1 MNHDLR
7 KVTYDIITEFEKN
20 KSQLKLTRD
29 RIVNKADLSSKDRS
43 RITVFTNEV
52 VKWRKKID
60 YYISIN
66 LKKSISKLDKRIL
79 NVLRIGYYEILF
91 DAKIP
96 IYASVDY
103 WVQFVKIRFGRTKAG
118 FCNAILRKA
127 RKVKINSNKN
137 LKNLSIFFSYPE
149 WLVKKWEN
157 QFGMEQTIKLLK
169 YFNLPPSYFL
179 RIPKNKKINSSS
191 KIYKNLKTQNKES
204 NFFRIESGLSDIL
217 KNDFFKKNNC
227 SIQDRAS
234 GAVVEILNPKP
245 GSIVLDVCAAP
256 GTKANYISDF
266 LNGEGEIHAS
276 DIDPIRMKLGV
287 SRSERLSL
295 NINWSNKNATKDFFL
310 KSDYVIVDAPCSGT
324 GVLGKK
330 LDIRWRRKKS
340 DIKSFASLQL
350 NILKNISKFVKND
363 GILVYATCSLENEE
377 NWDVVSQFLKFDNS
391 FTIDSPIGLIPNE
404 WIDDKNCMQTI
415 PYKHKVD
422 GMFAARLVKN
432 EI

>member
-1 MNHDLR
+1 MNPDIR
-7 KVTYDIITEFEKN
+7 KVTYDIISEFEKN

-29 RIVNKADLSSKDRS
+29 RIINKADISTNDKS
-43 RITVFTNEV
+43 RIIVFTNEV

-60 YYISIN
+60 YYISFN
-66 LKKSISKLDKRIL
+66 LKKSINKLDKRVLNIL
-79 NVLRIGYYEILF
+79 RLGYYEILF
-91 DAKIP
+91 DSKIP

-103 WVQFVKIRFGRTKAG
+103 WVQFTKIRFGRKKAG

-127 RKVKINSNKN
+127 KKVKINSNKN
-137 LKNLSIFFSYPE
+137 FKNLSIFFSYPE
-149 WLVKKWEN
+149 WLVQKWEN

-179 RIPKNKKINSSS
+179 RVPKNKKISSS
-191 KIYKNLKTQNKES
+191 LNIFKNLKIQNNES

-217 KNDFFKKNNC
+217 EDDFFKKNNC

-234 GAVVEILNPKP
+234 GAVVEILNPEP
-245 GSIVLDVCAAP
+245 GSTVLDVCAAP

-266 LNGEGEIHAS
+266 LNGEVEIHAS

-287 SRSERLSL
+287 SRSESLSL
-295 NINWSNKNATKDFFL
+295 NINWSNKNATKDLFL

-340 DIKSFASLQL
+340 DIKSFATIQL

-404 WIDDKNCMQTI
+404 WINDKNCMQTI

-432 EI
+432 ET

>member
-7 KVTYDIITEFEKN
+7 KITYDIISEFEKN

-29 RIVNKADLSSKDRS
+29 RIINKADLSSKDKS

-103 WVQFVKIRFGRTKAG
+103 WVQFTKIRFGRLKAG

-149 WLVKKWEN
+149 WLVQKWEN

-169 YFNLPPSYFL
+169 YFNLPPRL
-179 RIPKNKKINSSS
+179 LSSNTE
-191 KIYKNLKTQNKES
+191 K
-204 NFFRIESGLSDIL
+204 
-217 KNDFFKKNNC
+217 
-227 SIQDRAS
+227 
-234 GAVVEILNPKP
+234 
-245 GSIVLDVCAAP
+245 
-256 GTKANYISDF
+256 
-266 LNGEGEIHAS
+266 
-276 DIDPIRMKLGV
+276 
-287 SRSERLSL
+287 
-295 NINWSNKNATKDFFL
+295 
-310 KSDYVIVDAPCSGT
+310 
-324 GVLGKK
+324 
-330 LDIRWRRKKS
+330 
-340 DIKSFASLQL
+340 
-350 NILKNISKFVKND
+350 
-363 GILVYATCSLENEE
+363 
-377 NWDVVSQFLKFDNS
+377 
-391 FTIDSPIGLIPNE
+391 
-404 WIDDKNCMQTI
+404 
-415 PYKHKVD
+415 
-422 GMFAARLVKN
+422 
-432 EI
+432 

>member
-1 MNHDLR
+1 MSHDLR
-7 KVTYDIITEFEKN
+7 KITYEIISEFEKN

-29 RIVNKADLSSKDRS
+29 QIINKADLSSKDKS

-66 LKKSISKLDKRIL
+66 LKKSISKLDKRVL

-91 DAKIP
+91 DSKIP

-103 WVQFVKIRFGRTKAG
+103 WVQFTKIRFGKINAG

-127 RKVKINSNKN
+127 RKVKIDTNKS

-149 WLVKKWEN
+149 WLVQKWEN
-157 QFGMEQTIKLLK
+157 QFGMEQLIKLLK

-179 RIPKNKKINSSS
+179 RIPKNKKISPSLI
-191 KIYKNLKTQNKES
+191 IYKNLKIQNKES

-217 KNDFFKKNNC
+217 ENDFFKKNNC

-245 GSIVLDVCAAP
+245 GSMVLDVCAAP

-287 SRSERLSL
+287 SRSESLSL
-295 NINWSNKNATKDFFL
+295 NINWSNKNATKDLFL

-404 WIDDKNCMQTI
+404 WINDKNCMQTI

-422 GMFAARLVKN
+422 GIFAARLVKN
-432 EI
+432 ET

>member
-7 KVTYDIITEFEKN
+7 KITYEIISEFEKN
-20 KSQLKLTRD
+20 KSQLKLIRD
-29 RIVNKADLSSKDRS
+29 RIISKADLSSKEKS

-60 YYISIN
+60 YYISIY

-103 WVQFVKIRFGRTKAG
+103 WVQFTKIRFGRKKAG

-137 LKNLSIFFSYPE
+137 FKNLSIFFSYPE
-149 WLVKKWEN
+149 WLVQKWEN

-179 RIPKNKKINSSS
+179 RIPKNKKISSS
-191 KIYKNLKTQNKES
+191 LNIFKNLKIQNKES

-217 KNDFFKKNNC
+217 ENDFFKKNNC

-234 GAVVEILNPKP
+234 GAVVEILNPEP
-245 GSIVLDVCAAP
+245 GSTVLDVCAAP

-287 SRSERLSL
+287 SRSESLSL
-295 NINWSNKNATKDFFL
+295 NINWSNKNATKDLFL

-340 DIKSFASLQL
+340 DIKSFASIQL

-391 FTIDSPIGLIPNE
+391 FTIDSPIGLIPDE
-404 WIDDKNCMQTI
+404 WINDKNCMQTI

-432 EI
+432 ET

>member
-7 KVTYDIITEFEKN
+7 KVTYDIISEFEKN

-29 RIVNKADLSSKDRS
+29 RIINTADLSSKDKS

-66 LKKSISKLDKRIL
+66 LKKSINKLDKRIL

-91 DAKIP
+91 DSRTP

-103 WVQFVKIRFGRTKAG
+103 WVQFTKNRFGRLKAG
-118 FCNAILRKA
+118 LCNAVLRKA
-127 RKVKINSNKN
+127 RKAKIDSNKS

-149 WLVKKWEN
+149 WLVQKWKN
-157 QFGMEQTIKLLK
+157 QFGIEQTVKLLK
-169 YFNLPPSYFL
+169 YFNLPPNYFL
-179 RIPKNKKINSSS
+179 RIPKNKKITSSLDF
-191 KIYKNLKTQNKES
+191 YKNLKIQNKES
-204 NFFRIESGLSDIL
+204 NFFRIKSGLSVIL
-217 KNDFFKKNNC
+217 ENDFFKKNNC

-245 GSIVLDVCAAP
+245 GSTVLDVCAAP

-266 LNGEGEIHAS
+266 LKGKGQIHAS
-276 DIDPIRMKLGV
+276 DIDPVRMKLGV
-287 SRSERLSL
+287 SRSESLSL
-295 NINWSNKNATKDFFL
+295 NINWSNKNATKDLFL
-310 KSDYVIVDAPCSGT
+310 KSDYIIVDAPCSGT

-340 DIKSFASLQL
+340 DIKLFASLQL
-350 NILKNISKFVKND
+350 KILKNISKYVKND

-391 FTIDSPIGLIPNE
+391 FTIDSPVGLIPNE
-404 WIDDKNCMQTI
+404 WINDKNCMQTI
-415 PYKHKVD
+415 PYEHKVD

-432 EI
+432 ET

>member
-1 MNHDLR
+1 MNHDPR
-7 KVTYDIITEFEKN
+7 KLTYDIISEFEKN
-20 KSQLKLTRD
+20 NEKLKLTRD
-29 RIVNKADLSSKDRS
+29 RIINKADISNNDKF
-43 RITVFTNEV
+43 RITVCTNEV

-60 YYISIN
+60 FYISIN
-66 LKKSISKLDKRIL
+66 LKKSINKLDKRIL

-103 WVQFVKIRFGRTKAG
+103 WVQFTKIRFGRLKAG
-118 FCNAILRKA
+118 FCNAVLRKA
-127 RKVKINSNKN
+127 KKVKIDSNKN

-149 WLVKKWEN
+149 WLVQKWKK
-157 QFGMEQTIKLLK
+157 QFGIKKTIKLLK
-169 YFNLPPSYFL
+169 YFNLPPSYFI
-179 RIPKNKKINSSS
+179 RIPKNKKINPSLE
-191 KIYKNLKTQNKES
+191 IYKNLKIENKES
-204 NFFRIESGLSDIL
+204 NFFRIKSGLRVIL
-217 KNDFFKKNNC
+217 ENDFFKKNNC

-245 GSIVLDVCAAP
+245 GSMVLDVCAAP
-256 GTKANYISDF
+256 GTKANYISDY

-276 DIDPIRMKLGV
+276 DIDPIRMKMGV
-287 SRSERLSL
+287 SRSECLSL
-295 NINWSNKNATKDFFL
+295 NVNWSNKNATKDFFL
-310 KSDYVIVDAPCSGT
+310 KSDYIIVDAPCSGT

-340 DIKSFASLQL
+340 DIKLFASLQL
-350 NILKNISKFVKND
+350 KILKNISKYLKND
-363 GILVYATCSLENEE
+363 GILVYATCSMENEE

-391 FTIDSPIGLIPNE
+391 FSIDSPVGLIPNE
-404 WIDDKNCMQTI
+404 WINDKNCMQTI

-432 EI
+432 ET

>member
-7 KVTYDIITEFEKN
+7 KVTYDIISEFEKN

-29 RIVNKADLSSKDRS
+29 RIINTADLSSKDKS

-66 LKKSISKLDKRIL
+66 LKKSINKLDKRIL

-91 DAKIP
+91 DSKIP

-103 WVQFVKIRFGRTKAG
+103 WVQFTKNRFGRLKAG
-118 FCNAILRKA
+118 LCNAVLRKA
-127 RKVKINSNKN
+127 RKAKIDSNKS

-149 WLVKKWEN
+149 WLVQKWKN
-157 QFGMEQTIKLLK
+157 QFGIEQTVKLLK
-169 YFNLPPSYFL
+169 YFNLPPNYFL
-179 RIPKNKKINSSS
+179 RIPKNKKITSSLDF
-191 KIYKNLKTQNKES
+191 YKNLKIQNKES
-204 NFFRIESGLSDIL
+204 NFFRIKSGLSVIL
-217 KNDFFKKNNC
+217 ENDFFKKNNC

-245 GSIVLDVCAAP
+245 GSTVLDVCAAP

-266 LNGEGEIHAS
+266 LKGKGQIHAS
-276 DIDPIRMKLGV
+276 DIDPVRMKLGV
-287 SRSERLSL
+287 SRSESLSL
-295 NINWSNKNATKDFFL
+295 NINWSNKNATKDLFL
-310 KSDYVIVDAPCSGT
+310 KSDYIIVDAPCSGT

-340 DIKSFASLQL
+340 DIKLFASLQL
-350 NILKNISKFVKND
+350 KILKNISKYVKND

-391 FTIDSPIGLIPNE
+391 FTIDSPVGLIPNE
-404 WIDDKNCMQTI
+404 WINDKNCMQTI
-415 PYKHKVD
+415 PYEHKVD

-432 EI
+432 ET

>member
-29 RIVNKADLSSKDRS
+29 RFINNVDFSSNDKS
-43 RITVFTNEV
+43 RITVSTNEV

-96 IYASVDY
+96 IYASVNY
-103 WVQFVKIRFGRTKAG
+103 WVEFTKIRFGRFKAG

-127 RKVKINSNKN
+127 RKVKINSNEN

-149 WLVKKWEN
+149 WLVQKWEN
-157 QFGMEQTIKLLK
+157 QFGMEQTRKLLK
-169 YFNLPPSYFL
+169 HFNLPPNYFL

-204 NFFRIESGLSDIL
+204 NFYRIKSGLSVIL
-217 KNDFFKKNNC
+217 ENDFFKKNNC

-234 GAVVEILNPKP
+234 GAVVEILDPKP
-245 GSIVLDVCAAP
+245 GKTVLDVCAAP
-256 GTKANYISDF
+256 GTKANYISDYI
-266 LNGEGEIHAS
+266 NGEGQIHAS
-276 DIDPIRMKLGV
+276 DIDPIRMKMGIF
-287 SRSERLSL
+287 RSESLSL
-295 NINWSNKNATKDFFL
+295 NINWSNKNATKDLYL
-310 KSDYVIVDAPCSGT
+310 KSDYIIVDAPCSGT

-340 DIKSFASLQL
+340 DIKLFASLQL
-350 NILKNISKFVKND
+350 KILKNISKYVKNG
-363 GILVYATCSLENEE
+363 GILVYATCSMENEE

-404 WIDDKNCMQTI
+404 WINDKNCMQTI

-422 GMFAARLVKN
+422 GLFAARLVKN

>member
-7 KVTYDIITEFEKN
+7 KITYEIISEFEKN
-20 KSQLKLTRD
+20 KSQLKLIRD
-29 RIVNKADLSSKDRS
+29 RIINKADLSSKDKS

-103 WVQFVKIRFGRTKAG
+103 WVQFTKIRFGRKKAG

-137 LKNLSIFFSYPE
+137 FKNLSIFFSYPE
-149 WLVKKWEN
+149 WLVQKWEN

-179 RIPKNKKINSSS
+179 RIPKNKKISSS
-191 KIYKNLKTQNKES
+191 LIIYKNLKIQNKES
-204 NFFRIESGLSDIL
+204 NFFKIESGLSDIL
-217 KNDFFKKNNC
+217 ENDFFKKNNC

-234 GAVVEILNPKP
+234 GAVVEILNPEP
-245 GSIVLDVCAAP
+245 GSTVLDVCAAP

-287 SRSERLSL
+287 SRSESLSL
-295 NINWSNKNATKDFFL
+295 NINWSNKNATKDLFL

-340 DIKSFASLQL
+340 DIKSFASIQL

-404 WIDDKNCMQTI
+404 WINDKNCMQTI

-432 EI
+432 ET

>member
-7 KVTYDIITEFEKN
+7 KITYKIISEFEKN

-29 RIVNKADLSSKDRS
+29 QIINKAELSSKDKS

-103 WVQFVKIRFGRTKAG
+103 WVQFTKIRFGRLKAG

-137 LKNLSIFFSYPE
+137 FKNLSIFFSYPE
-149 WLVKKWEN
+149 WLVQKWEN

-179 RIPKNKKINSSS
+179 RIPKNKKISSS
-191 KIYKNLKTQNKES
+191 LIIYKNLKIQNKES

-217 KNDFFKKNNC
+217 ENDFFKKNNC

-245 GSIVLDVCAAP
+245 GSTVLDVCAAP

-287 SRSERLSL
+287 SRSESLSL
-295 NINWSNKNATKDFFL
+295 NINWSNKNATKDLFL

-404 WIDDKNCMQTI
+404 WINDKNCMQTI

-422 GMFAARLVKN
+422 GIFAARLVKN
-432 EI
+432 ET